1 VRLLLDT
8 HALIWWLAADQAL
21 PSRARDAIADPS
33 NDVFVS
39 AASAW
44 EIATKHRIGK
54 LPEAGLLAADVAGFV
69 SEQGF
74 IELPVTIRHGQL
86 AGSLPG
92 IHKDPFDRIL
102 VAQAILADM
111 QLVSR
116 DEILSAYGIARL
128 W

>member
-8 HALIWWLAADQAL
+8 HALLWWLLGDPAL
-21 PSRARDAIADPS
+21 SAVARDAIADPG

-44 EIATKHRIGK
+44 EIATKFRIGK
-54 LPEAGLLAADVAGFV
+54 MPKAAAIAADIAGIV
-69 SEQGF
+69 TQHGF
-74 IELPVTIRHGQL
+74 IELPLTIHQGQL
-86 AGSLPG
+86 AGSLLG
-92 IHKDPFDRIL
+92 IHKDPFDRML

-111 QLVSR
+111 TIVSG
-116 DEILSAYGIARL
+116 DEILSAYGVARL

>member
-8 HALIWWLAADQAL
+8 HAFLWWLLGDPAL
-21 PSRARDAIADPS
+21 STSAQNAIADAG

-44 EIATKHRIGK
+44 EITTKFRIGK
-54 LPEAGLLAADVAGFV
+54 LPKAAFMVTDIAGKVAEHGFV
-69 SEQGF
+69 
-74 IELPVTIRHGQL
+74 ELPVTIHHGQL

-111 QLVSR
+111 QIVSR
-116 DEILSAYGIARL
+116 DAILSSYGIARL

>member
-8 HALIWWLAADQAL
+8 HALLWWLLGDTAL
-21 PSRARDAIADPS
+21 SLVARNAIVNPD

-44 EIATKHRIGK
+44 EIATKFRIGK
-54 LPEAGLLAADVAGFV
+54 MPKAAVIAADIAGIV
-69 SEQGF
+69 TQHGF
-74 IELPVTIRHGQL
+74 IELPLAIHQGQL

-92 IHKDPFDRIL
+92 IHKDPFDRML

-111 QLVSR
+111 TIVSN
-116 DEILSAYGIARL
+116 DEVLSAYGVARL